1 MKAKIL
7 AIIII
12 GSLVFVGCV
21 STKNVPVAASDIDD
35 LRNHTVAVPKRKVPD
50 FGAFTADKTA
60 GQAVFG
66 LIGGIAGAVATISE
80 GNRIVREN
88 EIEDPANYISQQLL
102 SALSDTY
109 QMTPIDTV
117 SPELESEEVDDISRV
132 FEAADY
138 VLDVR
143 TINWSFWYFPSD
155 WNNYRVMYSSK
166 LRLIDTKKSV
176 AIAEGF
182 CSRFPEEDEDA
193 PSYDELLFNNAR
205 RLKDEL
211 KISADYC
218 VDYFKKEILGL
229 QTITQASAEI
239 DHPELNQGDG
249 QPVSKSEALIGRPAG
264 LTSQLDI
271 EKQRL
276 ADELARVEQLRREI
290 AQLKAEKSQEP
301 GSETPKLAYIT
312 ERMKAPRV
320 SLRKEPLMITNQGK
334 ITEMLRKYD
343 FFDYTRNAFGSFE
356 NGLIDNHDGTVTD
369 GATGLMWQKSGSLN
383 FLNNMRA
390 KEYIKQLNRKRFA
403 DYSGWRMPTVE
414 ELASLLKKGR
424 IKGIHLAPVFDNKQ
438 IRCWT
443 IDECDPSYA
452 LYSGAWIVDFK
463 EGTILESWYYKYS
476 DTGGTYV
483 KNIFNH
489 VKAVRSLE

>member
-1 MKAKIL
+1 MKSVNRKFFMFAGILVIVFTILTACAHTIPVVPNPPLYPLVDKIPL
-7 AIIII
+7 EVGLYVSEELKNFQVSEYKMGDQWNYINIGAASASQFKLCLDQRFLSAELVDRIPPFPAQKEMTIHAIIEPVIDRFDFDIPLTKFQVYPARIRYII
-12 GSLVFVGCV
+12 KVYD
-21 STKNVPVAASDIDD
+21 VA
-35 LRNHTVAVPKRKVPD
+35 
-50 FGAFTADKTA
+50 
-60 GQAVFG
+60 
-66 LIGGIAGAVATISE
+66 
-80 GNRIVREN
+80 GNI
-88 EIEDPANYISQQLL
+88 I
-102 SALSDTY
+102 
-109 QMTPIDTV
+109 
-117 SPELESEEVDDISRV
+117 
-132 FEAADY
+132 
-138 VLDVR
+138 
-143 TINWSFWYFPSD
+143 
-155 WNNYRVMYSSK
+155 
-166 LRLIDTKKSV
+166 
-176 AIAEGF
+176 
-182 CSRFPEEDEDA
+182 
-193 PSYDELLFNNAR
+193 
-205 RLKDEL
+205 LKDEVEGIGDTQGQGGFDFSENPSKSASKAVEDGVQKAVE
-211 KISADYC
+211 KIAGSH
-218 VDYFKKEILGL
+218 EIMRLVESGNVPDQ
-229 QTITQASAEI
+229 QTGKGDFASALKN
-239 DHPELNQGDG
+239 PN
-249 QPVSKSEALIGRPAG
+249 PSYAAG
-264 LTSQLDI
+264 TELDI

-276 ADELARVEQLRREI
+276 KDEQARVEQLRREI

-452 LYSGAWIVDFK
+452 QYSGAWIVDFK